1 MSSQIFFRE
10 NGNSIGYTMLV
21 RCAQQPRKQL
31 ICNQQTLVEAPCRPK
46 VLTATLEIVLKTM
59 TLAEQSVKGC
69 TLYSKTP
76 TAIVKSLNW

>member
-1 MSSQIFFRE
+1 MSSQLFFRE
-10 NGNSIGYTMLV
+10 NGNWLDYTMLE

-31 ICNQQTLVEAPCRPK
+31 ICNQQTLVDAPCSQK

-59 TLAEQSVKGC
+59 TLAEKSVKGC

-76 TAIVKSLNW
+76 TAITNS